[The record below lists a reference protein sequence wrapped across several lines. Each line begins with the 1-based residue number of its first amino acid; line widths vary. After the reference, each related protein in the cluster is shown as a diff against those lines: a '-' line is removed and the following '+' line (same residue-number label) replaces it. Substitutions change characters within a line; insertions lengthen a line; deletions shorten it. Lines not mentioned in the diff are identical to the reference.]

1 MAKPGVITLKNT
13 ARDASDGRDGRAS
26 RSRSPR
32 PGVMD
37 LAALE
42 GHVTKFQDAGRHGM
56 PWGDLE
62 EEYPDFLL
70 QLYAQKR
77 PTDHWNHGHIINY
90 NNIYAKLCI
99 RRI

>member
-1 MAKPGVITLKNT
+1 MAKPIVITLKNT
-13 ARDASDGRDGRAS
+13 ARDASDGRDGRDGRAS

-42 GHVTKFQDAGRHGM
+42 GHVTKFQEAPGRHGM

-62 EEYPDFLL
+62 EEYSDFLL

-77 PTDHWNHGHIINY
+77 LTDHWNHGHIIKY
-90 NNIYAKLCI
+90 NNIYA
-99 RRI
+99 

>member
-1 MAKPGVITLKNT
+1 MAKPIVITLKNT

-42 GHVTKFQDAGRHGM
+42 GHVTKFQEAPGRHGM

-62 EEYPDFLL
+62 EEYSDFLF
-70 QLYAQKR
+70 A
-77 PTDHWNHGHIINY
+77 IIC
-90 NNIYAKLCI
+90 AKKTH
-99 RRI
+99 